1 MCKETK
7 CDGERRAIHRRV
19 FSNLFLFVSLFA
31 KSHSLPFTFLGGES
45 SLAHSLSLS
54 LSHTHIY
61 IYSEQHKTI
70 LAMETV
76 IRKVLAA
83 SHLPDNDKKR
93 AINTLLARGVP
104 TLLKPDASLLL
115 DLGLDLKSAS
125 VPTPF
130 NSALYLDTLGHL
142 IPSSI
147 NPLGLYDT

>member
-1 MCKETK
+1 MTEKE
-7 CDGERRAIHRRV
+7 ERSIDAFFQTFFCSFPSLLKATRSLLHFWAA
-19 FSNLFLFVSLFA
+19 NLLWL
-31 KSHSLPFTFLGGES
+31 T
-45 SLAHSLSLS
+45 LSLS

-130 NSALYLDTLGHL
+130 NSVLYLDTLGHL
-142 IPSSI
+142 IPISI
-147 NPLGLYDT
+147 NPLGLCDT